1 MDPFPRSSSE
11 NQPPGPTTQSEG
23 RAQVPRLPTRVRV
36 LAAIG
41 ALAALTI
48 VVGFGLMRIL
58 GPADR
63 FTTFVLPYTEDFQS
77 VDTKRW
83 FAESG
88 VWSIRDETL
97 AQITNLDD
105 GAQIFIPKKV
115 ADGQFYHLSTYIS
128 LSSKTRS
135 AGINFNAQYP
145 KLSQHMHQLYLTR
158 TVPEEGTD
166 TQPTDQEVEALTL
179 IAGYTDDTGLFVP
192 QVSVPIAEDSEDYR
206 LDLYVTDSTYA
217 VQLNGQTVIEKRPLF
232 YPNGVIGFHSLGPV
246 KFDSLKITVAE
257 DAQPGE
263 LVYTSDFE
271 QDSGGAGWVPFAGN
285 WELSGGKLV
294 QTDADQLEAGIGY
307 EGSAFENYVLQAE
320 FHHLEGTG
328 GGLLFNLPSPY
339 QVNGGHMVRFS
350 DQTDSVFWGYYN
362 ASGVFERQG
371 YADIPEIGAADQK
384 LRVYSDD
391 SLGSY
396 DIYLDEDLLARG
408 IPLQRSTGHIGLIT
422 SFSSVAYATVEVFPL
437 FAGKSTS
444 LPTLTA
450 SDPNEVAVQPAPA
463 SDSLARETN
472 ATDPPLTTSVEA
484 GNASTRATTPST
496 VATPT
501 LPVILAGN
509 SASITDR
516 FTGDILASSWKPIS
530 KSWQFENG
538 TLVQTDAEQT
548 DQAIVYSTNA
558 FRNYSYEV
566 QLTHLEGTGAGLLFN
581 MPFADRLNGAHLVRY
596 SDRTLGGAFWGY
608 FDDKG
613 VFVGQ
618 GHATV
623 DIPFN
628 QTHRLRVVSGDTSY
642 SVYLDNVLLVSNVPL
657 RQNVGHVGLLTSKS
671 AAAFDAPRIGG
682 VQETATLSSGR
693 RQGSTERT
701 VVSGEWVVENGVFQ
715 QMAPDATDMLLNS
728 GIYAAHYVAEAEITL
743 PDRPEAGGG
752 FVVHMREP
760 NDTAGAFIVRL
771 IRGGEGIFWGTYDE
785 AGQFRGRGSEELT
798 KNPAGVY
805 RVKVAVEDDRID
817 IFVDDE
823 QIATDVLMPY
833 SEGWI
838 GLVAHTGPVTFQ
850 DVAIDVEF
858 GAKATEQGA
867 TE

>member
-1 MDPFPRSSSE
+1 MRILRM
-11 NQPPGPTTQSEG
+11 PTG
-23 RAQVPRLPTRVRV
+23 VKL

-58 GPADR
+58 GPSER

-83 FAESG
+83 FAVSG

-115 ADGQFYHLSTYIS
+115 EDGQFYHLSTYIS

-145 KLSQHMHQLYLTR
+145 KLTQQMHQIYLNR
-158 TVPEEGTD
+158 VVPEEGSE
-166 TQPTDQEVEALTL
+166 TQAADQAVEALEL
-179 IAGYTDDTGLFVP
+179 VAGYTDETGTFIP
-192 QVSVPIAEDSEDYR
+192 QVNVPIAEDSGDYR
-206 LDLYVTDSTYA
+206 LDLYVSDTTYA
-217 VQLNGQTVIEKRPLF
+217 VQLNGQTLIEKRPLF

-257 DAQPGE
+257 DARPGE

-271 QDSGGAGWVPFAGN
+271 QDAGGAGWVPFAGN
-285 WELSGGKLV
+285 WKIGGGELV
-294 QTDADQLEAGIGY
+294 QTESDQLEAGIGY
-307 EGSAFENYVLQAE
+307 EGSAFEDYVLQAT
-320 FHHLEGTG
+320 FRHLEGTG

-350 DQTDSVFWGYYN
+350 DQTDSIFWGYYN
-362 ASGVFERQG
+362 ESGIFERQG
-371 YADIPEIGAADQK
+371 FADIPEIGAADQK

-396 DIYLDEDLLARG
+396 DIFLGEDLLARG

-437 FAGKSTS
+437 FAGKSTE
-444 LPTLTA
+444 LPTLVAPFQNKPAVPT
-450 SDPNEVAVQPAPA
+450 DPEDGTPAQEIEVAN
-463 SDSLARETN
+463 STLAQTIEPKN
-472 ATDPPLTTSVEA
+472 
-484 GNASTRATTPST
+484 PST
-496 VATPT
+496 GVAAASVVATPT

-509 SASITDR
+509 NASIGGS
-516 FTGDILASSWKPIS
+516 FTGDILASGWKPIS
-530 KSWQFENG
+530 KSWQLENG
-538 TLVQTDAEQT
+538 TLVQTDAELI
-548 DQAIVYSTNA
+548 DQAIVYSSNA

-566 QLTHLEGTGAGLLFN
+566 QLAHLEGTGAGLLFN
-581 MPFADRLNGAHLVRY
+581 MPYADRLNGAHMVRY

-613 VFVGQ
+613 AFVGQ

-628 QTHRLRVVSGDTSY
+628 QAHKLRVVSGDASY
-642 SVYLDNVLLVSNVPL
+642 NIYLDNVLLVSGIPL
-657 RQNVGHVGLLTSKS
+657 RQNAGHVGLLTSKS
-671 AAAFDAPRIGG
+671 AAVFDAPWIGG
-682 VQETATLSSGR
+682 VQETASLTNGRGQRSS
-693 RQGSTERT
+693 ERT

-728 GIYAAHYVAEAEITL
+728 GIYAANYVAEAEITL
-743 PDRPEAGGG
+743 PDRPDAGGG
-752 FVVHMREP
+752 FVIHMREP
-760 NDTAGAFIVRL
+760 NDIAGAFIVRL

-785 AGQFRGRGSEELT
+785 AGLFRGRGSKELT

-805 RVKVAVEDDRID
+805 RVKVAVENDRVD
-817 IFVDDE
+817 IFVDD
-823 QIATDVLMPY
+823 QPIAENVLMPY
-833 SEGWI
+833 AEGWI
-838 GLVAHTGPVTFQ
+838 GLVADTGPVTFQ

-858 GAKATEQGA
+858 GAKAGEQGA